1 MPDNVHRRAG
11 GRLLTAGMKD
21 AEPACGGRPGPQE
34 GFEHFSSCPRGGRM
48 MFGAG
53 PGALPSDALMG
64 IPVAKQRDRMDEVL
78 CIVKLLR
85 GNTVTHKSDW
95 FELNNAHLQMTPFMR
110 PSIARRAGSSARCTL
125 PTLAN
130 RPAPTSRSV

>member
-1 MPDNVHRRAG
+1 
-11 GRLLTAGMKD
+11 
-21 AEPACGGRPGPQE
+21 
-34 GFEHFSSCPRGGRM
+34 

-125 PTLAN
+125 PTLAKTGPYADVAFGFEKVALLSH
-130 RPAPTSRSV
+130 RRCVVADGGGRETDPVDR